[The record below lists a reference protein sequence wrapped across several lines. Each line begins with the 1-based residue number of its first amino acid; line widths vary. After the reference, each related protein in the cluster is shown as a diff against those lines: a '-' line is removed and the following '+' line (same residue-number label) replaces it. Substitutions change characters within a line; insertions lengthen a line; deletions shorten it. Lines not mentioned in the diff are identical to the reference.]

1 MRSEGGAAVQVT
13 PNPGSV
19 SVESSDGRYLYYTE
33 TTARPSALWRL
44 PFAGGPPVKLIDGVV
59 LGAFALVD
67 AGIYYLDRPLLDQG
81 AFVFNRPNTETRLR
95 YLNFATRQSTTVA
108 GNLGTVGFGLTASPD
123 GGTVFFSR
131 LDSVFDK

>member
-1 MRSEGGAAVQVT
+1 MAATSTTSRPRRGRAPYGAC
-13 PNPGSV
+13 
-19 SVESSDGRYLYYTE
+19 R
-33 TTARPSALWRL
+33 
-44 PFAGGPPVKLIDGVV
+44 FAGGPPVKLLDGVV

-81 AFVFNRPNTETRLR
+81 AFVLNRPNTETRLQ
-95 YLNFATRQSTTVA
+95 YFDFATRQSTTVA

-131 LDSVFDK
+131 LDSVFDELMLMDDFR